1 MNETIQML
9 GFFVGCVAGLATLFW
24 VVKATCRDYFW
35 LVLAIIFA
43 LPLER
48 IPSLPIAGFT
58 LKINHILGILLIL
71 FYTIR
76 MLKKREKFKIN
87 YITIPLLG
95 LLFFISL
102 SLFQSARPLLSLVTF
117 FQIVFT
123 FILFQIIASQID
135 TIKKFEK
142 IVQIIK
148 ISAFIVILFAGW
160 QFVGDMLNLPI
171 WITGLRE
178 LYTQKVF
185 GFPRVH
191 AFSLE
196 PLYLGNYLFLPL
208 SIFVAEIFQ
217 GKKNWVNLT
226 GFILTSIVIFM
237 TLSRGAILA
246 YLVFVLLLFFFYP
259 KKTLTVKNLTFLS
272 SNLSLA
278 IILIVVILSI
288 LGAEKRASFY
298 NQLTLKDY
306 QITESVMGRLNTY
319 EVAWQAFKEK
329 PLTGIG
335 LFNYGPYATGYDLE
349 NPFVQQIVNNEY
361 LEILAE
367 IGMFG
372 LVLFIGIIILIIYAG
387 FRGVKLAKESEMGTY
402 LAILTIGFVAVL
414 VQYNFFSTLAI
425 IGIWVYVSLLV
436 SLYNLITNYQFK
448 I

>member
-76 MLKKREKFKIN
+76 LLKKREKFKIN

>member
-76 MLKKREKFKIN
+76 LLKKREKFKIN

-306 QITESVMGRLNTY
+306 QITETVMGRLNTY